1 MLNWYARRI
10 ARTFRMS
17 RIRQSSNPRA
27 AVMEA
32 CLKVGVAYLAI
43 GNAVLNEATP

>member
-1 MLNWYARRI
+1 
-10 ARTFRMS
+10 
-17 RIRQSSNPRA
+17 
-27 AVMEA
+27 VMEA